1 MALHCKLQL
10 KLKRLLVLT
19 AFAITT
25 TNAIP
30 STQDLEDIFKFWDEG
45 KLELVE
51 QKLLPLAKHK
61 QDEKSSAVAQA
72 YLGQLYLY
80 DLKEYDNALKWLAS
94 AADKG
99 YGVAQYDLAAM
110 YHAETGIN

>member
-1 MALHCKLQL
+1 M
-10 KLKRLLVLT
+10 KLKHLLVST
-19 AFAITT
+19 IFAITAA
-25 TNAIP
+25 NAIP
-30 STQDLEDIFKFWDEG
+30 STQDLEDIFKFWNEG

>member
-1 MALHCKLQL
+1 M
-10 KLKRLLVLT
+10 KLKHLLVST
-19 AFAITT
+19 IFAITT
-25 TNAIP
+25 ANAIP